1 MTADVRAVPL
11 ALDAKGKMVP
21 ATPENAYNGEYGLS
35 RFLLFYANI
44 KPGDAVDPL
53 RREFVRYV
61 FSKQG
66 QKDVVKDGY
75 FPVTAKIAAEELAK
89 VGVSAGGQG

>member
-1 MTADVRAVPL
+1 
-11 ALDAKGKMVP
+11 MVP
-21 ATPENAYNGEYGLS
+21 ATPENAYNGEYPLS

-44 KPGDAVDPL
+44 KPGEPVDPL

-75 FPVTAKIAAEELAK
+75 FPVTAKMAAEELAK
-89 VGVSAGGQG
+89 VGIGGQG